1 MFRIQSL
8 NHLGL
13 FFAITMLFS
22 MGCKKPEPTGG
33 IELIPGED
41 QLFPYRTDTLTLTAS
56 TWREDSLRTDEL
68 SSTLIGAYT
77 DPEFGMAQAWGVSQ
91 VRLSTSSA
99 EFPVVYEIDSV
110 VLTIQY
116 DGYLYGRQGIPY
128 FIVNE
133 ITEDLVLSEN
143 YYSNKKLSVAPDNL
157 MRDGMERVELNVPPT
172 AENSASFPPLRL
184 HLDESLGQRLLTPAD
199 PEALT
204 SDANFRE
211 YFKGVQISTLAE
223 PNTGIFN
230 ADLVDPASKLTV
242 YYRDLDGAEPDTT
255 SYSFNITSDC
265 ARFTRFEHGYTG
277 TALNGVEDG
286 SVDGSSLCY
295 IQAGAGLK
303 VRIDIPYLL
312 SLNAFDRRTLNA
324 AELII
329 PFEAD
334 TRFSPPSQLV
344 LLYQDQ
350 NGAMQILP
358 DQASQTI
365 GGLGD
370 FVKKEY
376 RFRIE
381 RFVQRVLNG
390 DINPDG
396 LYLYSTRGGVS
407 VNRVICRGPEY
418 NPEILGENMRLVVTF
433 TSD

>member
-1 MFRIQSL
+1 
-8 NHLGL
+8 
-13 FFAITMLFS
+13 
-22 MGCKKPEPTGG
+22 
-33 IELIPGED
+33 
-41 QLFPYRTDTLTLTAS
+41 
-56 TWREDSLRTDEL
+56 
-68 SSTLIGAYT
+68 
-77 DPEFGMAQAWGVSQ
+77 
-91 VRLSTSSA
+91 
-99 EFPVVYEIDSV
+99 
-110 VLTIQY
+110 
-116 DGYLYGRQGIPY
+116 
-128 FIVNE
+128 
-133 ITEDLVLSEN
+133 
-143 YYSNKKLSVAPDNL
+143 
-157 MRDGMERVELNVPPT
+157 
-172 AENSASFPPLRL
+172 
-184 HLDESLGQRLLTPAD
+184 
-199 PEALT
+199 
-204 SDANFRE
+204 
-211 YFKGVQISTLAE
+211 
-223 PNTGIFN
+223 
-230 ADLVDPASKLTV
+230 
-242 YYRDLDGAEPDTT
+242 
-255 SYSFNITSDC
+255 
-265 ARFTRFEHGYTG
+265 
-277 TALNGVEDG
+277 
-286 SVDGSSLCY
+286 
-295 IQAGAGLK
+295 
-303 VRIDIPYLL
+303 LL